1 MPSVSCILTSFFH
14 PPINPLTKH
23 DSGTDWHHIEY
34 FLFVFSCQT
43 HLLSQM
49 PQTLLRVVCL
59 CLCNCQTTS
68 DEEDE
73 AEKDDDEA
81 EKDDVEE
88 KTTKK
93 TKKVEAKPKVGA
105 RTHDSKHDQ
114 YTVRAWRYLLRE
126 KYIMIKGFSLC
137 LFKSCFINKIQHIQR
152 GFELLSLFSIIIH
165 CFGICVFYF
174 GGWLKSL

>member
-34 FLFVFSCQT
+34 FLFIFSCQT

-59 CLCNCQTTS
+59 YLCNCQATS
-68 DEEDE
+68 DEE
-73 AEKDDDEA
+73 DEA

-93 TKKVEAKPKVGA
+93 TKKVEAKSKVGA
-105 RTHDSKHDQ
+105 RTHDSKHDRSV
-114 YTVRAWRYLLRE
+114 Y
-126 KYIMIKGFSLC
+126 S
-137 LFKSCFINKIQHIQR
+137 
-152 GFELLSLFSIIIH
+152 
-165 CFGICVFYF
+165 
-174 GGWLKSL
+174 